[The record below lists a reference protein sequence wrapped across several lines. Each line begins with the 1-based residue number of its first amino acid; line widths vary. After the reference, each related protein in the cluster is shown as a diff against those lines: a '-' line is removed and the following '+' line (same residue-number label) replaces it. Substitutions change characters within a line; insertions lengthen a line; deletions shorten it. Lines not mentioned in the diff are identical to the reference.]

1 VIRRLTAL
9 LLAGLIFSACGT
21 ESTVTAMR
29 TWVTQSSFRSSLA
42 VLSSDA
48 HNSAKALE
56 IPSMSSA
63 NLHTVCGVLLVDTES
78 ANASLPTPDSQSTT
92 LLSSAYTNLGAAANE
107 CYNAAGSPAK
117 RARALLSTSK
127 GLAAL
132 SEAAAR
138 IDVATA
144 SK

>member
-1 VIRRLTAL
+1 MIRRLTAL
-9 LLAGLIFSACGT
+9 LLAGLILSACGA
-21 ESTVTAMR
+21 ESSVTAMR
-29 TWVTQSSFRSSLA
+29 TWVTQSSFRSSLV

-56 IPSMSSA
+56 IASMSSA
-63 NLHTVCGVLLVDTES
+63 NLHTVCAVLLVDTES
-78 ANASLPTPDSQSTT
+78 ANASLPTPDGQSTT

-107 CYNAAGSPAK
+107 CYNAAASPAK
-117 RARALLSTSK
+117 RAQALFSMSK

-138 IDVATA
+138 IDVAAAT
-144 SK
+144 K